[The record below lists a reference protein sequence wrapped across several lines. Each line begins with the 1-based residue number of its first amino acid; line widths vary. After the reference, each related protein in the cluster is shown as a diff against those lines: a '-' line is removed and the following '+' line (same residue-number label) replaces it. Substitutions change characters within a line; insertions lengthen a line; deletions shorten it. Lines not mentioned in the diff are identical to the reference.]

1 MNTTAQTV
9 TENPSQGRRKNLLF
23 LARSGPYG
31 SSRARALTDMVLSA
45 AVFDQEIHYV
55 FIGDGV
61 GQLLADQQ
69 PSGIA
74 AKNTSAALS
83 ALELYGVQRV
93 YVHEASLRERGLET
107 HPLLIDIERCDTAR
121 IQALLAQ
128 ADHVFTL

>member
-1 MNTTAQTV
+1 MNTTVQTD
-9 TENPSQGRRKNLLF
+9 EPQQGRRKNLLF

-55 FIGDGV
+55 FLDDGV

-69 PSGIA
+69 PAGIA
-74 AKNTSAALS
+74 AKNTSAALT
-83 ALELYGVQRV
+83 ALELYGVERV
-93 YVHEASLRERGLET
+93 YVHESSLQERGLDT
-107 HPLLIDIERCDTAR
+107 HPLLIDVERCDNAR
-121 IQALLAQ
+121 IQELLAQ